1 MNLFRNRL
9 LRASSHLTLATLFAG
24 GLGYVFQVLM
34 GRLLCDSEFAAFS
47 SLNSLTMIVG
57 SPLAALMMLIARRV
71 ARLNATNNT
80 AVLSWLYRF
89 WQTRVLGTFLVLG
102 CILARAMPQVQAFVK
117 TSDGVAVWLFWGVL
131 AINALVLVNAAFLQG
146 FQRFAWLGGL
156 SVIIVALKIGIAC
169 GLIVAAEWGLR
180 GALTSMM
187 CAGFIIWIAGLIHL
201 QRTFSPQQNQ
211 CGNEAS
217 GFPLHEV
224 LSCLSA
230 TVGFAVLSQA
240 DVPLANRVFPPE
252 IAAPYAAAAVL
263 GKAVL
268 YLPGGIALALFPM
281 VAANEHCARSR
292 TAMLRQALTT
302 TALACGIVAIVFS
315 TSGDFIIQAAYGH
328 RYPNASGILAMYG
341 WAMVPLALVFVLKN
355 YFIASAK
362 TAYSFLVGG
371 AAFLLV
377 VLLKYAS
384 ASPATMLT
392 AVGSLSIALCVVSLW
407 MHAFHPPSLLT
418 SDHSRYD
425 HA

>member
-9 LRASSHLTLATLFAG
+9 LRASSHLTLASLFAG

-34 GRLLCDSEFAAFS
+34 GRLLCDSDFAVFS

-71 ARLNATNNT
+71 ASLNAADTT
-80 AVLSWLYRF
+80 AVLPKHYRF
-89 WQTRVLGTFLVLG
+89 WQTQVLGTFLVLAG
-102 CILARAMPQVQAFVK
+102 ILAWAMPRVQAFVK
-117 TSDGVAVWLFWGVL
+117 TSDSIAIWLFWGVL
-131 AINALVLVNAAFLQG
+131 TINALVLVNAAFLQG

-156 SVIIVALKIGIAC
+156 SVVIVALKIGITC
-169 GLIVAAEWGLR
+169 GLVGSAAWGLR
-180 GALTSMM
+180 GALTGMLS
-187 CAGFIIWIAGLIHL
+187 AGLIIWTAGLIHL
-201 QRTFSPQQNQ
+201 QRTFPPKQGR
-211 CGNEAS
+211 CGPEAY

-224 LSCLSA
+224 VSCLSA

-252 IAAPYAAAAVL
+252 IAASYAAAAVL

-281 VAANEHCARSR
+281 VAANEHCAKSR
-292 TAMLRQALTT
+292 AHLLRQALTT
-302 TALACGIVAIVFS
+302 TLLPCSLAAIAFS
-315 TSGDFIIQAAYGH
+315 TASDFIIQAAYGH
-328 RYPNASGILAMYG
+328 RYPNASGILAIYG

-362 TAYSFLVGG
+362 TAYSYLVGS
-371 AAFLLV
+371 AALFLV
-377 VLLKYAS
+377 VLLRYAS
-384 ASPATMLT
+384 TSPRTMLS
-392 AVGSLSIALCVVSLW
+392 AVGSLSIALCVVSFW
-407 MHAFHPPSLLT
+407 MHTFQPPSRLT
-418 SDHSRYD
+418 NDHSRYD